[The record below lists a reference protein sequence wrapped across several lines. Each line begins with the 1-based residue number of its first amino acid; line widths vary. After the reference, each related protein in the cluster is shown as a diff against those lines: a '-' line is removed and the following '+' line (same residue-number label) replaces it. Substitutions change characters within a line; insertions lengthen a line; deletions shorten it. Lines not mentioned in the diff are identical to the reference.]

1 MTENEV
7 KKTIEIDASPEVVF
21 KALTNIEDLTQ
32 WFPDKGIFEPRVGG
46 KMRFTFYASPRMD
59 KDHLL
64 EGKIVEFVQNKKLSY
79 TFIADK
85 TYLPDGKP
93 VPDTLVTWNLEEIG
107 KNKTRVTLV
116 HSGFTK
122 DMANMFKEVTAGW
135 GHFVPRLV
143 QYCKAKSKN

>member
-7 KKTIEIDASPEVVF
+7 RKIIEIDAPPEIVF

-46 KMRFTFYASPRMD
+46 KMRFTFLASPRMD
-59 KDHLL
+59 RDHLL
-64 EGKIVEFVQNKKLSY
+64 EGEIVEFVANKKLSY

-85 TYLPDGKP
+85 TYLPDGIP

-107 KNKTRVTLV
+107 I
-116 HSGFTK
+116 
-122 DMANMFKEVTAGW
+122 
-135 GHFVPRLV
+135 
-143 QYCKAKSKN
+143 Y

>member
-7 KKTIEIDASPEVVF
+7 RKIIEIDAPPEIVF

-46 KMRFTFYASPRMD
+46 KMRFTFLASPRMD
-59 KDHLL
+59 RDHLL
-64 EGKIVEFVQNKKLSY
+64 EGEIVEFVANKKLSY

-85 TYLPDGKP
+85 TYLPDGIP

-107 KNKTRVTLV
+107 KNKTRVNLV
-116 HSGFTK
+116 HTGFTEK
-122 DMANMFKEVTAGW
+122 MANMFKEVTAGW
-135 GHFVPRLV
+135 NHFAGRLV
-143 QYCKAKSKN
+143 EYCKRKSTN